1 MLDGVWL
8 HYAHF
13 AMQWYIDGA
22 KLSYKRCLCVYV
34 FLYMR
39 QVILN
44 HNIIAIWFRNI
55 IDNFPPH
62 IYSTNMRFESYIITI
77 LCGYIHC
84 NLILWPILGRSGRA
98 AVPQSRSACMQQF
111 PYRPPLTETKST
123 FRLISARKGWFAAKW
138 AAGLPHGGPDKFTPY
153 RLAT

>member
-1 MLDGVWL
+1 MQIKLCCLKEVLTTHVYNKDEDGIIYHHHADCVIIYCNLILFQLCLIIIYTGRIVRCDAMLDGVWL

-44 HNIIAIWFRNI
+44 HNIIAI
-55 IDNFPPH
+55 
-62 IYSTNMRFESYIITI
+62 
-77 LCGYIHC
+77 
-84 NLILWPILGRSGRA
+84 
-98 AVPQSRSACMQQF
+98 
-111 PYRPPLTETKST
+111 
-123 FRLISARKGWFAAKW
+123 
-138 AAGLPHGGPDKFTPY
+138 
-153 RLAT
+153 